1 MYICIIMN
9 NTVIDTRYVLVT
21 PDDSK
26 YVKSHGVF
34 EEYTSDINKA
44 KAFVKMETAQKH
56 ADEINHKNTTYG
68 YKDRVR
74 VVRIDLTV
82 VISEINSKQ

>member
-1 MYICIIMN
+1 MN

-21 PDDSK
+21 SDDRR

-34 EEYTSDINKA
+34 SEYTSDINKA
-44 KAFVKMETAQKH
+44 KAFVKQETAQKY

-68 YKDRVR
+68 YDTRVR
-74 VVRIDLTV
+74 VIRVDLTI
-82 VISEINSKQ
+82 VISEINSK